1 MEIEAITR
9 KWGNS
14 IAVIIPNDFV
24 LREGIRENQA
34 IKIEV
39 KKKKPKA
46 GVLFGFAPELK
57 KWSTQELKDD
67 AKRGW
72 ESDSDRERD
81 KKWKI

>member
-24 LREGIRENQA
+24 IKEGIRENQA

-46 GVLFGFAPELK
+46 GVLFGFAKDWKRP
-57 KWSTQELKDD
+57 TQEIKDEM
-67 AKRGW
+67 RQGW
-72 ESDSDRERD
+72 MSKSDREEEKTWR
-81 KKWKI
+81 K